1 MGENRN
7 QSVTMVGALPP
18 LKGNAYY
25 SMSLCRE
32 MSKHITTEF
41 ISFKRLYP
49 KFLYPGGVEDVD
61 PSFRIHQQSR
71 LRIHRV
77 ISYCNPITW
86 IRAAWTAQS
95 RVVHLQWWSLP
106 LAPIYLVILIG
117 LKIRKKKILFTVHN
131 VVPHEKSV
139 LDRCLTKAVLAFGDA
154 YIVHSRDNRK
164 TLSKRFEIPEAN
176 VHVVHMPIHD
186 MYVGSGVDS
195 ASIRRTL
202 GLPEKGKVLLSFG
215 NIRPYKGLDVLIEAM
230 PGVLSAVP
238 DAHLLVAGQNWGKWN
253 DPYGKLIQS
262 LEIERSVTALLDYIP
277 MSQVADIFQV
287 ADLVVLPYKYF
298 DAQSGVGNIALAF
311 EIPMVVTRVG
321 GLADLVEDDRV
332 VCSPENPQA
341 LVQAII
347 PTLLDHQFRSKLK
360 VDASRLKSRYSW
372 SAAISHTM
380 KIYQQLK

>member
-1 MGENRN
+1 M
-7 QSVTMVGALPP
+7 TMVGALPP

-25 SMSLCRE
+25 SMSLARE
-32 MSKHITTEF
+32 MSKHIVTEF

-49 KFLYPGGVEDVD
+49 DFLYPGGVEDVD

-71 LRIHRV
+71 LKIHRI

-86 IRAAWTAQS
+86 IRAAWVAQS

-117 LKIRKKKILFTVHN
+117 LKIRRKRILFTVHN
-131 VVPHEKSV
+131 VVPHEKSI
-139 LDRCLTKAVLAFGDA
+139 LDWRLTKIILAFGDA
-154 YIVHSRDNRK
+154 YIVHSRDNK
-164 TLSKRFEIPEAN
+164 ETLTEAFEIPEAN

-186 MYVGSGVDS
+186 MYVGSGEDS
-195 ASIRRTL
+195 ASIRKTL

-215 NIRPYKGLDVLIEAM
+215 NIRPYKGLDVLIGAM
-230 PGVLSAVP
+230 PEVLRAVP
-238 DAHLLVAGQNWGKWN
+238 DTHLLIAGQNWGKWN
-253 DPYGKLIQS
+253 DPYGELIQS
-262 LEIERSVTALLDYIP
+262 LKINRSVTPLLDYIP

-287 ADLVVLPYKYF
+287 ADVVVLPYRYF

-332 VCSPENPQA
+332 VCPPEDVQA
-341 LVQAII
+341 LAQAII
-347 PTLLDHQFRSKLK
+347 PTLLDDQFRSKLK
-360 VDASRLKSRYSW
+360 FDASRLKSRYSW
-372 SAAISHTM
+372 SAAVSQTM
-380 KIYQQLK
+380 KIYQQLG